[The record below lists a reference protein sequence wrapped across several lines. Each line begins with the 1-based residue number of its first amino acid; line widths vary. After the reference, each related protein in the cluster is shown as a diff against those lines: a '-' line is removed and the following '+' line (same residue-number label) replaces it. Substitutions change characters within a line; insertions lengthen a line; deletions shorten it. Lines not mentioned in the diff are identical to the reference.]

1 LTIRELI
8 KISKNEISGRMRLD
22 LWSRV
27 FGSPVFRQK
36 KNKITR
42 EEIGFIQQNLFAQG
56 IVSSLGESGNRFVLK
71 VLRTSSAPKNKFV
84 SNIILFL
91 LTIISTMVTG
101 SMLTGHDPFASW
113 QELLAGSSY
122 SFALLTILLCHEMG
136 HYLTARYYKMNASL
150 PYFIPFFIPFVFHPG
165 TMGAFIKMRSSIPN
179 KKALFDVGVNGP
191 LAGFI
196 ASLVFLIIGFS
207 QLPDATGVNNIIAQ
221 IHPLDDTEGLNIVLG
236 NSILYD
242 FLINF
247 FNAKHLP
254 MDEIYHFPFIF
265 AGWFGLLV
273 TAINLMPIGQLDGG
287 HITYALFGDR
297 ARYIAKAAFILF
309 IVLNVYII
317 SNFQSYIWVLWIFL
331 ILIFI
336 RFRHPPTLD
345 NSIKLDV
352 RRRTV
357 GYFSYIIFI
366 VTFCPL
372 PFHIY

>member
-1 LTIRELI
+1 MTIRELI
-8 KISKNEISGRMRLD
+8 KISKKEIAGKMRLD
-22 LWSRV
+22 ILSR
-27 FGSPVFRQK
+27 FYGSPVFRQK
-36 KNKITR
+36 KSKITR
-42 EEIGFIQQNLFAQG
+42 EELGMIQQNLFAQG
-56 IVSSLGESGNRFVLK
+56 IVSSLEKSGNRFVLK
-71 VLRTSSAPKNKFV
+71 VLRTSSAPKNKYFT
-84 SNIILFL
+84 NIILFL
-91 LTIISTMVTG
+91 LTIVSTMVTG

-122 SFALLTILLCHEMG
+122 SFALLTILFCHEMG
-136 HYLTARYYKMNASL
+136 HYLSARYYKMNASL

-179 KKALFDVGVNGP
+179 KKALFDIGVNGP
-191 LAGFI
+191 LAGLI
-196 ASLVFLIIGFS
+196 ASLVFLIIGFN
-207 QLPDATGVNNIIAQ
+207 QLPDVAGVNHIIEQ
-221 IHPLDDTEGLNIVLG
+221 IHPLDDNEGLNIVLG
-236 NSILYD
+236 NSILFDY
-242 FLINF
+242 LVHV
-247 FNAKHLP
+247 FNAQHLP

-297 ARYIAKAAFILF
+297 ARHIAKAAFVLF
-309 IVLNVYII
+309 IVLNVYLI
-317 SNFQSYIWVLWIFL
+317 SNFNSYIWVLWIIL
-331 ILIFI
+331 ILVFI
-336 RFRHPPTLD
+336 RFHHPPTLD

-352 RRRTV
+352 RRRAV

>member
-1 LTIRELI
+1 MTIRELI
-8 KISKNEISGRMRLD
+8 KISKKEVAGKMRLD
-22 LWSRV
+22 LLSR
-27 FGSPVFRQK
+27 FYGSPVFRQK
-36 KNKITR
+36 KARITR
-42 EEIGFIQQNLFAQG
+42 VEIGSIQQNLFAQG
-56 IVSSLGESGNRFVLK
+56 IVSSLEEFGNKFVLK
-71 VLRTSSAPKNKFV
+71 VLRTSSAPKNKYV

-91 LTIISTMVTG
+91 LTILSTMVTG

-113 QELLAGSSY
+113 QELLAGASY
-122 SFALLTILLCHEMG
+122 SFALLTILFCHEMG

-165 TMGAFIKMRSSIPN
+165 TMGAFIKMRSSILN
-179 KKALFDVGVNGP
+179 KKALFDIGVNGP
-191 LAGFI
+191 IAGLI
-196 ASLVFLIIGFS
+196 ASLVFLIIGLN
-207 QLPDATGVNNIIAQ
+207 QLPDAAGVNDIISK
-221 IHPLDDTEGLNIVLG
+221 IHPLDDNEGLNIVLG

-242 FLINF
+242 YLINV

-309 IVLNVYII
+309 IVLNVYLI

-331 ILIFI
+331 ILVFI

-345 NSIKLDV
+345 NSIKLDAK
-352 RRRTV
+352 RRAV

>member
-1 LTIRELI
+1 MTIRELI
-8 KISKNEISGRMRLD
+8 KISKKEIAGKMRLD
-22 LWSRV
+22 ILSR
-27 FGSPVFRQK
+27 FYGSPVFRQK
-36 KNKITR
+36 KSKITR
-42 EEIGFIQQNLFAQG
+42 EELGMIQQNLFAQG
-56 IVSSLGESGNRFVLK
+56 IVSSLEKSGNRFVLK
-71 VLRTSSAPKNKFV
+71 VLRTSSAPKNKYFT
-84 SNIILFL
+84 NIILFL
-91 LTIISTMVTG
+91 LTIVSTMVTG

-122 SFALLTILLCHEMG
+122 SFALLTILFCHEMG
-136 HYLTARYYKMNASL
+136 HYLSARYYKMNASL

-179 KKALFDVGVNGP
+179 KKALFDIGVNGP
-191 LAGFI
+191 LAGLI
-196 ASLVFLIIGFS
+196 ASLVFLIIGFN
-207 QLPDATGVNNIIAQ
+207 QLPDVAGVNHIIEQ
-221 IHPLDDTEGLNIVLG
+221 IHPLDDNEGLNIVLG
-236 NSILYD
+236 NSILFDY
-242 FLINF
+242 LVNV
-247 FNAKHLP
+247 FNAQHLP

-297 ARYIAKAAFILF
+297 ARHIAKAAFVLF
-309 IVLNVYII
+309 IVLNVYLI
-317 SNFQSYIWVLWIFL
+317 SNFNSYIWVLWIIL
-331 ILIFI
+331 ILVFI

-352 RRRTV
+352 RRRAV

>member
-1 LTIRELI
+1 MTIRELI
-8 KISKNEISGRMRLD
+8 KVSQKEVAGKMRLD
-22 LWSRV
+22 LFSR
-27 FGSPVFRQK
+27 FYGSPVFRQK
-36 KNKITR
+36 KTKIALDD
-42 EEIGFIQQNLFAQG
+42 IASIQQNLFEQG
-56 IVSSLGESGNRFVLK
+56 IVSSLETSGNKYVLK
-71 VLRTSSAPKNKFV
+71 VLRTSSAPKHKFL

-91 LTIISTMVTG
+91 LTIVSTMVTG

-113 QELLAGSSY
+113 QELLTGSSY
-122 SFALLTILLCHEMG
+122 SFALITILFCHEMG
-136 HYLTARYYKMNASL
+136 HYLSARYYKMNASL

-179 KKALFDVGVNGP
+179 KKALFDIGVNGP
-191 LAGFI
+191 IAGLI
-196 ASLVFLIIGFS
+196 ASLIFLIIGFN
-207 QLPDATGVNNIIAQ
+207 QLPDAAGVNAIISQ
-221 IHPLDDTEGLNIVLG
+221 IHPLDESDGLRIVLG

-242 FLINF
+242 YLVNVFE
-247 FNAKHLP
+247 ARHLP
-254 MDEIYHFPFIF
+254 MDEIYHFPYIF

-297 ARYIAKAAFILF
+297 ARYIAKAAFVLF
-309 IVLNVYII
+309 IVLNVYLI
-317 SNFQSYIWVLWIFL
+317 SNFQSYIWILWIFL

-345 NSIKLDV
+345 NSIKLDA
-352 RRRTV
+352 RRKAV
-357 GYFSYIIFI
+357 GYFSYLIFS

>member
-1 LTIRELI
+1 
-8 KISKNEISGRMRLD
+8 MRLD
-22 LWSRV
+22 ILSR
-27 FGSPVFRQK
+27 FYGSPVFRQK
-36 KNKITR
+36 KSKITR
-42 EEIGFIQQNLFAQG
+42 EELGMIQQNLFAQG
-56 IVSSLGESGNRFVLK
+56 IVSSLEKSGNRFVLK
-71 VLRTSSAPKNKFV
+71 VLRTSSAPKNKYFT
-84 SNIILFL
+84 NIILFL
-91 LTIISTMVTG
+91 LTIVSTMVTG

-122 SFALLTILLCHEMG
+122 SFALLTILFCHEMG
-136 HYLTARYYKMNASL
+136 HYLSARYYKMNASL

-179 KKALFDVGVNGP
+179 KKALFDIGVNGP
-191 LAGFI
+191 LAGLI
-196 ASLVFLIIGFS
+196 ASLVFLIIGFN
-207 QLPDATGVNNIIAQ
+207 QLPDVAGVNHIIEQ
-221 IHPLDDTEGLNIVLG
+221 IHPLDDNEGLNIVLG
-236 NSILYD
+236 NSILFDY
-242 FLINF
+242 LVHV
-247 FNAKHLP
+247 FNAQHLP

-297 ARYIAKAAFILF
+297 ARHIAKAAFVLF
-309 IVLNVYII
+309 IVLNVYLI
-317 SNFQSYIWVLWIFL
+317 SNFNSYIWVLWIIL
-331 ILIFI
+331 ILVFI

-352 RRRTV
+352 RRRAV

>member
-1 LTIRELI
+1 LTVRELI
-8 KISKNEISGRMRLD
+8 KISKNEIAGKMRLD
-22 LWSRV
+22 LLSR
-27 FGSPVFRQK
+27 FYSSPVFRQK
-36 KNKITR
+36 KTKITR
-42 EEIGFIQQNLFAQG
+42 EELGSIQQNLFSRG
-56 IVSSLGESGNRFVLK
+56 IVSSLEESGNKFVLK
-71 VLRTSSAPKNKFV
+71 VLRTSRAPQKTYV
-84 SNIILFL
+84 SNIVLFL
-91 LTIISTMVTG
+91 LTIVSTMVTG
-101 SMLTGHDPFASW
+101 SMLTGHDAFASW

-122 SFALLTILLCHEMG
+122 SFALLTILFCHEMG
-136 HYLTARYYKMNASL
+136 HYITARYYKMNASL

-179 KKALFDVGVNGP
+179 KKALFDIGVNGP
-191 LAGFI
+191 IAGLI
-196 ASLVFLIIGFS
+196 ASLVFLIIGFN
-207 QLPDATGVNNIIAQ
+207 QLPNAQGVNNIIAQ
-221 IHPLDDTEGLNIVLG
+221 IHPLEDSEGLNIVLG

-242 FLINF
+242 YLINV
-247 FNAKHLP
+247 FNATHLP

-297 ARYIAKAAFILF
+297 ARYIAKAAFVLF
-309 IVLNVYII
+309 IVLNVYLI

-331 ILIFI
+331 ILVFI

-352 RRRTV
+352 RRRAV

-372 PFHIY
+372 PFHIF

>member
-1 LTIRELI
+1 MTIRELI
-8 KISKNEISGRMRLD
+8 KISKKEIAGKMRLD
-22 LWSRV
+22 ILSR
-27 FGSPVFRQK
+27 FYGSPVFRQK
-36 KNKITR
+36 KSKITR
-42 EEIGFIQQNLFAQG
+42 EELGMIQQNLFAQG
-56 IVSSLGESGNRFVLK
+56 IVSSLEKSGNRFVLK
-71 VLRTSSAPKNKFV
+71 VLRTSSAPKNKYFT
-84 SNIILFL
+84 NIILFL
-91 LTIISTMVTG
+91 LTIVSTMVTG

-122 SFALLTILLCHEMG
+122 SFALLTILFCHEMG
-136 HYLTARYYKMNASL
+136 HYLSARYYKMNASL

-179 KKALFDVGVNGP
+179 KKALFDIGVNGP
-191 LAGFI
+191 LAGLI
-196 ASLVFLIIGFS
+196 ASLVFLIIGFN
-207 QLPDATGVNNIIAQ
+207 QLPDVAGVNHIIEQ
-221 IHPLDDTEGLNIVLG
+221 IHPLDDNEGLNIVLG
-236 NSILYD
+236 NSILFDY
-242 FLINF
+242 LVHV
-247 FNAKHLP
+247 FNAQHLP

-297 ARYIAKAAFILF
+297 ARHIAKAAFVLF
-309 IVLNVYII
+309 IVLNVYLI
-317 SNFQSYIWVLWIFL
+317 SNFNSYIWVLWIIL
-331 ILIFI
+331 ILVFI

-352 RRRTV
+352 RRRAV